1 MIALA
6 LRLAV
11 SGGRTAVGRLVL
23 IAAAVAVG
31 VALLLSTLA
40 STNAA
45 SHQDDRQLWLASGSA
60 SRTQTA
66 AVDPL
71 WWWAHTDYYDGSAI
85 AEVDVAATGRT
96 SPVPPGLTRLPAA
109 GEYYAS
115 PALATLL
122 RATPADQLG
131 DRFPGRLTGVIGE
144 GALASPDT
152 LVAVI
157 GRTPDEV
164 KPRHDARTITTIADV
179 MPPVCG
185 DDCLVTGIRGDALTL
200 MFSVVAAALVFP
212 VLMFIGTA
220 TRLSAATREQRY
232 AAMRLVGATP
242 RQIATI
248 STVESTVAAGA
259 GVVVGF
265 GVFLALRPLV
275 ATIPFTGARFFP
287 ADLTLSAG
295 QVIAAVLGV
304 PAAAALAARVALR
317 RVIISPLGIT
327 RRATPRPPRAWRLV
341 VLAAGLSELAFF
353 LGRRPATSNG
363 QAAAYLPGFLL
374 VMIGLVIAGP
384 WLTMTAARASA
395 HRARRP
401 ATLIAARRLAD
412 DPKAGFR
419 AVSGLV
425 LALFVA
431 TATVSVIGT
440 INARRA
446 TLGGDARTRTVVQD
460 GELDGAPLTSANPD
474 RLLARLPAVPGV
486 AGVAGVAT
494 VRADLHRI
502 GTAARPEVSPGPGS
516 SDAGPS
522 TRAAADDPLAAA
534 DPGIPDGLVLCADLA
549 RTAMVGRCAPEAT
562 VAAVPL
568 DAFINLTSS
577 PDQEWP
583 TAPISETEVTRLP
596 VQMLYVATD
605 GSSAALERTRTLL
618 TAAYPGNE
626 ARTVGDWASDQQRV
640 LAGWRQ
646 LANVVLATT
655 LPIAGC
661 GLAVSVVTGLS
672 DRRRPFAM
680 LRLAG
685 APLPMLR
692 RTIGFESALP
702 LLAAALLAIGAGFA
716 ASAMFLRSQLDYGLV
731 RPGASYFVLAA
742 AGTLLS
748 LAIIAST
755 LPLLART
762 TGAESV
768 RNG

>member
-11 SGGRTAVGRLVL
+11 SGGRAAVGRLVL
-23 IAAAVAVG
+23 IAAAVALG

-40 STNAA
+40 STNAVG
-45 SHQDDRQLWLASGSA
+45 HQDDRQLWLASGSA

-131 DRFPGRLTGVIGE
+131 DRFPGRLAGMIGE
-144 GALASPDT
+144 GALASPGT

-164 KPRHDARTITTIADV
+164 KRRPDARTITTIADV

-185 DDCLVTGIRGDALTL
+185 DDCLVTGIRGDGLTL

-265 GVFLALRPLV
+265 GVFGALRPLV
-275 ATIPFTGARFFP
+275 ATIPFTGARFFT

-295 QVIAAVLGV
+295 QVIAVVLGV
-304 PAAAALAARVALR
+304 PVAAALAARVALR

-327 RRATPRPPRAWRLV
+327 RRATPHPPRAWRLV
-341 VLAAGLSELAFF
+341 VLAAGLGELAFF
-353 LGRRPATSNG
+353 LGRRPQTSNG

-412 DPKAGFR
+412 DPQAGFR

-474 RLLARLPAVPGV
+474 SLLARLHAVPGV
-486 AGVAGVAT
+486 GGFAT
-494 VRADLHRI
+494 IRADLHRI
-502 GTAARPEVSPGPGS
+502 GTARPQV
-516 SDAGPS
+516 
-522 TRAAADDPLAAA
+522 R
-534 DPGIPDGLVLCADLA
+534 PDGLVLCAEVA
-549 RTAMVGRCAPEAT
+549 RTAMVGRCAPGAA

-568 DAFINLTSS
+568 DAFLNLTSS
-577 PDQEWP
+577 PAQEWP
-583 TAPISETEVTRLP
+583 TAPISATELTRLP

-605 GSSAALERTRTLL
+605 GSTAALERTRTLL
-618 TAAYPGNE
+618 TGAYPGNE
-626 ARTVGDWASDQQRV
+626 ARTVGDWAADQQRV

-692 RTIGFESALP
+692 RTIAIESALP

-742 AGTLLS
+742 GGMLLS

-755 LPLLART
+755 LPLLARI
-762 TGAESV
+762 TGAESA